1 MRAHSYLA
9 VRRARF
15 LKTVRTAELSC
26 RRRRRLV
33 IFRTKTGAGHSAFYI
48 FVLHELVPHE
58 TRTIVFSHQHGDSQV
73 EAEHIG
79 IVPIRQGIEGV
90 AETVLRPHLFA
101 IRAANMTQHADAIL
115 KEKRQGAAGRARN
128 YTAVH
133 RTKRAAIHRGTAPRG
148 VALDVIRRADAPKI
162 FAVIGKPIAERKA
175 EKLMRFSGFDRIFK
189 IVGVSVAFVA

>member
-48 FVLHELVPHE
+48 FVLHELLPNK
-58 TRTIVFSHQHGDSQV
+58 TGAMIFGHQHGDSQI

-79 IVPIRQGIEGV
+79 IVPIRQRIEGV
-90 AETVLRPHLFA
+90 AETVLRPHLFT
-101 IRAANMTQHADAIL
+101 I
-115 KEKRQGAAGRARN
+115 
-128 YTAVH
+128 
-133 RTKRAAIHRGTAPRG
+133 GTA
-148 VALDVIRRADAPKI
+148 D
-162 FAVIGKPIAERKA
+162 
-175 EKLMRFSGFDRIFK
+175 M
-189 IVGVSVAFVA
+189 